1 MALVLLVFKVALVVF
16 IVAGTV
22 ALITRGIRRSRVNR
36 SDPRWKGSSSGAQP
50 GYEASAF
57 GAMPNTPLPEWAYR
71 DDEGDEDR
79 DNGAA
84 R

>member
-1 MALVLLVFKVALVVF
+1 MALLLLILKIALLVF

-22 ALITRGIRRSRVNR
+22 ALITRGIRRSRANR
-36 SDPRWKGSSSGAQP
+36 LDPRWKGHVGQP

-71 DDEGDEDR
+71 DDDGDGGHDDDR
-79 DNGAA
+79 A